1 MEETTAIKLATRK
14 RRLFAFLIDALII
27 GVFGWMIGWSFEDA
41 ILQLGNFGR
50 AVGAVVV
57 LLYFGICNSKLMNGQ
72 TLGKMLL
79 NIRVVDKNS
88 NYISVAKAILRALP
102 FALYILLNGMPVSD
116 SSDLYPSLILGT
128 ILFSIPVLE
137 IYFAIANNKSLQS
150 LHDMIAKTYV
160 VSVKSEGSIDF
171 TNNKA
176 ILYAGFA
183 LPILILAVVFAGSS
197 AVSNKLIYVKDMQKI
212 VSVASQELP
221 ISSITMYRNKT
232 ETTNFDGETTQTKLI
247 QVTATKINKDE
258 NDTLLAVKIAKII
271 FDSGFAFEEDENLFI
286 AITYGYDIGIAS
298 KYNSSKFNDTPKNW
312 KEAVKA
318 ISILDKTSRKN
329 KPTVDIKSDFWRN
342 VANAQYIVSGTLNVD
357 TNKIQEI
364 KKSKGDYIEFNF
376 VIDSVFK
383 GDIEKKEITL
393 RKFICDINGKEN
405 RCNDSNLF
413 TLNGQKVIAPLV
425 KSQRKPG
432 QYAFIKSSVKGLQL
446 ATEENANKVSNEV
459 KLQKEIIE
467 SKFYTEVCPYTK
479 LADSVKTLIEDM
491 LVASK
496 AESAYVNLERLGKSA
511 IPTIICQMD
520 DRRELAIKSITFKN
534 KSPDGT
540 EKTWHYT
547 PQVVTDVLAATLNF
561 VSWNSFGYIFDG
573 ASEEERVSVINGW
586 RIFLWYLING

>member
-1 MEETTAIKLATRK
+1 
-14 RRLFAFLIDALII
+14 
-27 GVFGWMIGWSFEDA
+27 
-41 ILQLGNFGR
+41 
-50 AVGAVVV
+50 
-57 LLYFGICNSKLMNGQ
+57 
-72 TLGKMLL
+72 
-79 NIRVVDKNS
+79 
-88 NYISVAKAILRALP
+88 
-102 FALYILLNGMPVSD
+102 
-116 SSDLYPSLILGT
+116 
-128 ILFSIPVLE
+128 
-137 IYFAIANNKSLQS
+137 
-150 LHDMIAKTYV
+150 MIAKTYV
-160 VSVKSEGSIDF
+160 VSAKTEGCIDL
-171 TNNKA
+171 TNKKA
-176 ILYAGFA
+176 VLYAGLA
-183 LPILILAVVFAGSS
+183 LPILIMAIVFAGSS
-197 AVSNKLIYVKDMQKI
+197 AVANKLIYVKDIQKI
-212 VSVASQELP
+212 VSAASQELP

-232 ETTNFDGETTQTKLI
+232 AITNFDGETTQTKLI

-547 PQVVTDVLAATLNF
+547 PQVVTDALAATLNF

>member
-1 MEETTAIKLATRK
+1 MEETIAIKLATRK
-14 RRLFAFLIDALII
+14 RRLFAFFIDALII

-88 NYISVAKAILRALP
+88 NYISVAKAILRASP

-137 IYFAIANNKSLQS
+137 IYFAIANESLQS

-160 VSVKSEGSIDF
+160 VSAKTEGSIDL
-171 TNNKA
+171 TNKKA
-176 ILYAGFA
+176 VLYAGLA
-183 LPILILAVVFAGSS
+183 LPILIMAIVFAGSS
-197 AVSNKLIYVKDMQKI
+197 AVANKLIYVKDMQKI

-232 ETTNFDGETTQTKLI
+232 AITNLNGETTETKLI
-247 QVTATKINKDE
+247 QVTATKKSKDE
-258 NDTLLAVKIAKII
+258 NDTLLAGKIAKII

-298 KYNSSKFNDTPKNW
+298 KYTSNKFNDTPKNW
-312 KEAVKA
+312 KEATKSLA
-318 ISILDKTSRKN
+318 LLDMFTHKK
-329 KPTVDIKSDFWRN
+329 KPTVDRKSDFWRN
-342 VANAQYIVSGTLNVD
+342 IANAQYIVSGTLNVD
-357 TNKIQEI
+357 TNKINEI

-534 KSPDGT
+534 KFPDGT

>member
-1 MEETTAIKLATRK
+1 L
-14 RRLFAFLIDALII
+14 
-27 GVFGWMIGWSFEDA
+27 
-41 ILQLGNFGR
+41 
-50 AVGAVVV
+50 
-57 LLYFGICNSKLMNGQ
+57 
-72 TLGKMLL
+72 
-79 NIRVVDKNS
+79 
-88 NYISVAKAILRALP
+88 
-102 FALYILLNGMPVSD
+102 
-116 SSDLYPSLILGT
+116 
-128 ILFSIPVLE
+128 
-137 IYFAIANNKSLQS
+137 
-150 LHDMIAKTYV
+150 IAKTYV
-160 VSVKSEGSIDF
+160 ISAKSEGSIDF

-212 VSVASQELP
+212 VSAASQELP

-232 ETTNFDGETTQTKLI
+232 AITNFDGETTQTKLI
-247 QVTATKINKDE
+247 QVSATKKNKDE

-271 FDSGFAFEEDENLFI
+271 FDSGFTFEEDENLFI

-432 QYAFIKSSVKGLQL
+432 QYAFIKSSVKGLQP

-459 KLQKEIIE
+459 KLQKEIID

>member
-137 IYFAIANNKSLQS
+137 IYFAIANESLQS

-160 VSVKSEGSIDF
+160 VSAKTEGSIDL
-171 TNNKA
+171 TNKKA
-176 ILYAGFA
+176 VLYAGLA
-183 LPILILAVVFAGSS
+183 LPILIMAIVFAGSS
-197 AVSNKLIYVKDMQKI
+197 AVANKLIYVKDMQKI

-232 ETTNFDGETTQTKLI
+232 TTSNLNGETTETKLI
-247 QVTATKINKDE
+247 QVTATKKSKDE
-258 NDTLLAVKIAKII
+258 NDTLLAGKIAKII

-312 KEAVKA
+312 KEATK
-318 ISILDKTSRKN
+318 SIALLEMFTHKK
-329 KPTVDIKSDFWRN
+329 KPTVDRKSDFWRN
-342 VANAQYIVSGTLNVD
+342 IANAQYIVSGTLNVD
-357 TNKIQEI
+357 TNKINEI

>member
-150 LHDMIAKTYV
+150 LHDLIAKTYV
-160 VSVKSEGSIDF
+160 ISAKSEGSIDF

-212 VSVASQELP
+212 VSAASQELP

-232 ETTNFDGETTQTKLI
+232 AITNFDGETTQTKLI
-247 QVTATKINKDE
+247 QVTATKKNKDE

-271 FDSGFAFEEDENLFI
+271 FDSGFTFEEDENLFI